1 MCWLGTVSYGVETEV
16 LSHTHPSV
24 AILRFGK
31 ILMVLLKYCF
41 ERLSFLDRV
50 FGGFLY
56 VIGTR
61 SLCVI
66 RFNHESQQCGL

>member
-1 MCWLGTVSYGVETEV
+1 
-16 LSHTHPSV
+16 
-24 AILRFGK
+24 
-31 ILMVLLKYCF
+31 MVLLKYCS

-56 VIGTR
+56 VVRTR

-66 RFNHESQQCGL
+66 RFNHESQQYGLYLIIRVC